1 MKTYRVK
8 EIFGPTL
15 QGEGTHAG
23 RAVIFLRFAGCN
35 KWNGRKESKPNS
47 VCYYCDTDFT
57 GGEKMTAV
65 EIEQAIVDLAEKH
78 GHVYALGNYHVVISG
93 GEPMMQLDEGLAEL
107 LSRQHFLHLET
118 NGSIPISPLI
128 NRHLK
133 HVTVSP
139 KQPWSET
146 KVRYAEALKLLFPYL
161 GTTGSLVS
169 LDSFHQFKAG
179 EIFIQPIVDETYEAN
194 LKGAIR
200 ECLNNPHVRL
210 SLQQH
215 KILGLQ

>member
-15 QGEGTHAG
+15 QGEGSHAG

-65 EIEQAIVDLAEKH
+65 EIENAIVDLAERS
-78 GHVYALGNYHVVISG
+78 GHVYALGNFHVVISG

-139 KQPWSET
+139 KQPWPET
-146 KVRYAEALKLLFPYL
+146 KVRYAEALKILYPFIGGPRAM
-161 GTTGSLVS
+161 VS
-169 LDSFHQFKAG
+169 LDSFHEFKAG
-179 EIFIQPIVDETYEAN
+179 EIFIQPIHDEHYERN
-194 LKGAIR
+194 LREAIKI
-200 ECLNNPHVRL
+200 CLANPHVRL